1 MKNKYCFEK
10 RQSIILVFAIL
21 TFYYFPHCKMVFY
34 LISNENNLTLTNEY
48 VKFCTK
54 QGEVTYEARYK
65 EDCKTILIS
74 MHFLTVLIYGSNYK

>member
-1 MKNKYCFEK
+1 MLSQMK
-10 RQSIILVFAIL
+10 
-21 TFYYFPHCKMVFY
+21 
-34 LISNENNLTLTNEY
+34 LTLTNEY

-74 MHFLTVLIYGSNYK
+74 MHFLTVLIIYGGQLQMI